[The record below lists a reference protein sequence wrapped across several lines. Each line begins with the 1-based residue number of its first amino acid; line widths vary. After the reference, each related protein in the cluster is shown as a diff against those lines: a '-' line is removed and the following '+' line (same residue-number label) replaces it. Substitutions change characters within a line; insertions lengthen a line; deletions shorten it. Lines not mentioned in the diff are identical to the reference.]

1 MERRAEPSE
10 SVVVK
15 NSSFFDN
22 YKGNQ
27 KQEGDTTIDQPA
39 NEDKNML
46 KQEYE
51 DISNLISKQRNKGLI
66 ETIEQNALR
75 SHGSHRSIFEEAKKS
90 IG

>member
-1 MERRAEPSE
+1 
-10 SVVVK
+10 
-15 NSSFFDN
+15 
-22 YKGNQ
+22 
-27 KQEGDTTIDQPA
+27 
-39 NEDKNML
+39 ML